1 MYSIDD
7 LSTVPASRM
16 AEITAAHEAAAKEQ
30 MLLFMEMGLR
40 FFKEE
45 DSDGVQYW
53 TTHLHDMPAL
63 LLYDE
68 EPELFPTFKEVS
80 AEEYR
85 SNELMAEHR
94 LQEVA
99 FYLFEKWEREFD
111 SLRWNDDGE
120 AFLPDGSRYDLGL
133 LPVKVSVP
141 ANPDGFPF

>member
-1 MYSIDD
+1 MYSIND

-16 AEITAAHEAAAKEQ
+16 AQITAAHEAAAKEQ

-63 LLYDE
+63 LLYDD

-99 FYLFEKWEREFD
+99 YYLFEKWEKEFD
-111 SLRWNDDGE
+111 SLHWNEHGE
-120 AFLPDGSRYDLGL
+120 AFLPDGSMYDLGL
-133 LPVKVSVP
+133 LPYTGLTP
-141 ANPDGFPF
+141 DPDGFPF

>member
-63 LLYDE
+63 LLYDD

-85 SNELMAEHR
+85 LNELMAEHR

-99 FYLFEKWEREFD
+99 FYLFDKWEAEYQ
-111 SLRWNDDGE
+111 SLRWNEDGE
-120 AFLPDGSRYDLGL
+120 AFLPDGSRYDLSL
-133 LPVKVSVP
+133 LPYTELTP
-141 ANPDGFPF
+141 DPDGFPF